1 MKCRA
6 RASTRPSAI
15 DARPAGFTLVE
26 VLVALAFM
34 IVVIPVVVQGLKIAS
49 LAGEVSQRKAI
60 AVRIAERVLNETI
73 VSGQWNGSQ
82 SGTQNAGSYSFR
94 WTIRNE
100 PWAALS
106 SVQAM
111 STTNG
116 INQTYVNQNNLH
128 QLSADVTFGAQDRT
142 YSVEVSTVVDV
153 SQQITAN
160 PPPAMNSQ

>member
-6 RASTRPSAI
+6 RASTPCVISP
-15 DARPAGFTLVE
+15 RPAGFTLVE

-34 IVVIPVVVQGLKIAS
+34 IVVIPVVVQGLKIAT

-60 AVRIAERVLNETI
+60 AIRIADRVLNETI
-73 VSGQWNGSQ
+73 VSGQWNGVQ
-82 SGTQNAGSYSFR
+82 SGTQKAGPYSFR

-100 PWAALS
+100 PWTALS
-106 SVQAM
+106 SVQAI

-128 QLSADVTFGAQDRT
+128 QLSVDVTFGAQDQT
-142 YSVEVSTVVDV
+142 FSVQVSTIVDV
-153 SQQITAN
+153 SQQVTAS
-160 PPPAMNSQ
+160 PPPQMNSQ